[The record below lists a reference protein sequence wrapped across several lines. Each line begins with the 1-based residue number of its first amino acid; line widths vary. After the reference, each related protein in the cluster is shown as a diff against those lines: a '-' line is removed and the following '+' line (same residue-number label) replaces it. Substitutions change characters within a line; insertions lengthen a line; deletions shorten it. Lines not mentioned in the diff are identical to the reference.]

1 MTGKKHEHI
10 VKSIMPG
17 SIAEELGIE
26 PGDKLLSI
34 DGQEIEDI
42 FDYQFYVEDE
52 EIVLLIEKQ
61 DGEQWELEIEKD
73 ADEQLGIEFGQGLM
87 DEYRSCRNKCMFCF
101 IDQMPE
107 GMRDTLYFKDDDSRL
122 SFLQGNYIT
131 LTNMSDK
138 DVERIVRYRLEP
150 INISFQTTNPEL
162 RCKMLH
168 NRFAGEALKKV
179 DILYQG
185 GIEMNGQ
192 IVLCKGVNDKDE
204 LKRSIEDL
212 MKYLPF
218 MRSVSVVPAGLS
230 KYREGLYPLE
240 LFDKEEAEEVIDLI
254 ESYQKKAYDE
264 FGLHF
269 IHASDEWYILAERD
283 FPEEGRYDGYIQLEN
298 GVGMMRLL
306 RDEFYHAFEELQES
320 EEYPKLKEGIARTIT
335 IATAKLAYPT
345 IQEFAD
351 RITEAF
357 PKVKITVACIR
368 NDFFGETI
376 TVSGLITGQDLVA
389 QLKER
394 KEAGE
399 DLGDTLQIPINMLRS
414 GEEVFLDD
422 LTVQDVEAALGMTV
436 KAVESGGKDFLD
448 AALNLDYHTERNNEN
463 FVYIKAYDREDE

>member
-131 LTNMSDK
+131 LTNMKQK
-138 DVERIVRYRLEP
+138 DVDRIIEMQLAP
-150 INISFQTTNPEL
+150 INISVQTTNPEL

-168 NRFAGEALKKV
+168 NRFAGEKLKFL
-179 DILYQG
+179 DDLYAG
-185 GIEMNGQ
+185 HVEMNGQ

-320 EEYPKLKEGIARTIT
+320 EEYPKLKEGIARTFT

>member
-1 MTGKKHEHI
+1 MKKKKHKI
-10 VKSIMPG
+10 SKVLPG
-17 SIAEELGIE
+17 SIGEELELE
-26 PGDKLLSI
+26 PGDVLA
-34 DGQEIEDI
+34 EINHQAVEDV
-42 FDYQFYVEDE
+42 FDYRYLMNDE
-52 EIVLLIEKQ
+52 YIELLIEKAN
-61 DGEQWELEIEKD
+61 GEIWELEVEKD
-73 ADEQLGIEFGQGLM
+73 YDEDLGIEFENGLM
-87 DEYRSCRNKCMFCF
+87 DDYRSCSNHCMFCF
-101 IDQMPE
+101 IDQMPP
-107 GMRDTLYFKDDDSRL
+107 GMRETLYFKDDDSRL

-131 LTNMSDK
+131 LTNMKQK
-138 DVERIVRYRLEP
+138 DVDRIIEMQLAP
-150 INISFQTTNPEL
+150 INISVQTTNPEL

-168 NRFAGEALKKV
+168 NRFAGEKLKFL
-179 DILYQG
+179 DDLYAG
-185 GIEMNGQ
+185 HVEMNGQ

-306 RDEFYHAFEELQES
+306 RDEFYHAFEELQKS
-320 EEYPKLKEGIARTIT
+320 EEYPKLKEGIARTFT